1 MLSDILW
8 SLIILTFCFYGLSRP
23 YIALSGVIWMDTLK
37 PQNLSFSFL
46 AGKPLSLII
55 TAVFFL
61 SLAINFKDGFKKP
74 YVKLPTFLLFMLM
87 VWITVTTYQALFP
100 SSAWFKYDFSI
111 KTMILASFIPF
122 VIHKKNHLHTVL
134 SLLTVAIAYYLL
146 IGGWRAVSGGGAY
159 GQSLVQTRAGDSGI
173 TETST
178 LSMVGVFT
186 IPLIYYLSKHTIFSD
201 KVKLFKPIS
210 IALIAS
216 SALTVFGTYART
228 GLVGLGVLTA
238 YSFKQSKQKMRYLLI
253 IPLILL
259 LSLPFLPEEWSER
272 MSTITNASEE
282 GSALGRIVVWRWT
295 IDFAAE
301 NPIYGG
307 GFNAYMANKGVLH
320 LYHDEQGTSVDYQEN
335 GKAFHNIFFE
345 VLGEHGY
352 VGLIL
357 YCSIILVSLLLNRRL
372 SKNNKVDLWV
382 QDLAKTLNLCIV
394 IYCTCGMFIGVA
406 FSPWIYLFMGLTVA
420 LQNVVNT
427 EKESNT
433 QLANPSS
440 GKN

>member
-1 MLSDILW
+1 
-8 SLIILTFCFYGLSRP
+8 
-23 YIALSGVIWMDTLK
+23 
-37 PQNLSFSFL
+37 
-46 AGKPLSLII
+46 
-55 TAVFFL
+55 
-61 SLAINFKDGFKKP
+61 
-74 YVKLPTFLLFMLM
+74 
-87 VWITVTTYQALFP
+87 
-100 SSAWFKYDFSI
+100 
-111 KTMILASFIPF
+111 
-122 VIHKKNHLHTVL
+122 
-134 SLLTVAIAYYLL
+134 
-146 IGGWRAVSGGGAY
+146 
-159 GQSLVQTRAGDSGI
+159 
-173 TETST
+173 
-178 LSMVGVFT
+178 
-186 IPLIYYLSKHTIFSD
+186 
-201 KVKLFKPIS
+201 
-210 IALIAS
+210 
-216 SALTVFGTYART
+216 
-228 GLVGLGVLTA
+228 
-238 YSFKQSKQKMRYLLI
+238 
-253 IPLILL
+253 
-259 LSLPFLPEEWSER
+259 